1 MIQIIRGL
9 FYTTSMLRN
18 PDLGVHCL
26 IIDHLLYG
34 EYFCKIIIIIIRHD
48 HWISGLYFKGS
59 QLGFLFWLLSLTS
72 TRKRKIF
79 GFEPDNLFKRYNM
92 RNIGAISNKV

>member
-92 RNIGAISNKV
+92 RI

>member
-59 QLGFLFWLLSLTS
+59 QLGFFCFGFFLSLQ
-72 TRKRKIF
+72 REERKIF
-79 GFEPDNLFKRYNM
+79 GFEPDNLFKMYNM
-92 RNIGAISNKV
+92 RI